1 MRVLVTGAAGKLGTA
16 VVDDLVAHGH
26 AVHALDRVPV
36 PARDG
41 VTSTVLDLADYG
53 QVLEAVAG
61 RTDDRGGAFDGVVHL
76 GAIPAPGMAP
86 NAVIFRNNTA
96 ATYNV
101 FAAARAAGVRKV
113 VWASSETLLGLP
125 FDELPPYLPVDEEQP
140 VRPQSSY
147 SLGKAV
153 DEEVARHFARWDPQA
168 SLIGL
173 RFSNVMTDED
183 YARFD
188 SWQDDPNLRAWN
200 LWGYID
206 ARDGAQAVRLALQA
220 DRRGA
225 EVFIIAAADTVLRAD
240 NATVL
245 TGRYADIP
253 VRGDVSGRVTLL
265 SIAKARR
272 ELGYEP
278 QYSWI
283 DRVQRPMHV

>member
-1 MRVLVTGAAGKLGTA
+1 MRILVTGAAGKLGR
-16 VVDDLVAHGH
+16 VVVEDLVAHGH

-36 PARDG
+36 PAQAG
-41 VTSTVLDLADYG
+41 VTSTVVDLADHG

-61 RTDDRGGAFDGVVHL
+61 RTDDRGGPFDAVVHL
-76 GAIPAPGMAP
+76 GAIPAPGNAP

-101 FAAARAAGVRKV
+101 LAAARAAGVRKV

-153 DEEVARHFARWDPQA
+153 DEEVARHFARWDPEA

-183 YARFD
+183 YALFD
-188 SWQDDPNLRAWN
+188 SWQDDPSRRAWN

-220 DRRGA
+220 DRSGA

-240 NATVL
+240 SSTVL
-245 TGRYADIP
+245 TGRYAEIP
-253 VRGDVSGRVTLL
+253 VTGDVSGRSTLL
-265 SIAKARR
+265 SIAKARA

-283 DRVQRPMHV
+283 DRV